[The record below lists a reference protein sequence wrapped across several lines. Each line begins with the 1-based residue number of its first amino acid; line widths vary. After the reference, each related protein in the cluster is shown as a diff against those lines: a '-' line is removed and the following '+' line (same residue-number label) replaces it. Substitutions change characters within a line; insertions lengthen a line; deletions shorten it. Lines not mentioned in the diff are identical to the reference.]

1 MVSLDRENFP
11 GRNDQDRATPPSGI
25 LRVSLDMKKFPHNRV
40 SAAIK
45 SITFIFLFLSQK
57 TDKECPI
64 SMKREHMLPKKTSSQ
79 VPLDSCILYP
89 TLLTVAVRRW

>member
-1 MVSLDRENFP
+1 MVSLERENFP

-57 TDKECPI
+57 T
-64 SMKREHMLPKKTSSQ
+64 EHMLPKKTSSQ